1 MKFTALCVC
10 ATLLAFSSL
19 SWTTVDSDEENL
31 LEYDGFGPCAVTMR
45 PEGPCRQGQDDSMCP
60 YLFSVPPLTV
70 HLPKQLRELENI
82 VEEVQKL
89 KDSVDELRM
98 MCADCTVRQTDSAC
112 GRQRVREHENLNV
125 GMDGYED
132 ERKWLKERHSESL
145 KDLNKDCETK
155 GDKAEHILKGDAV
168 LEKTFV
174 FEEEG
179 KNKWEAERPSD
190 IVVIKDERKVQ
201 PVVKKDGKAEAGRA
215 KGKEKSKP
223 SAVPTA
229 SESDRIMDVVIKKK
243 VEKNLKGTDTDRRKG
258 KNGRGNSKGD
268 RGDRLETENERKITK
283 EKTED
288 GGHPVWRDEA
298 MEAEKKAQTEEDR
311 GSDGIKMSINHDK
324 HTNKERE
331 EHRQERKKEMEKG
344 AKAAERN
351 NKKPKQAESF
361 RDTEETIKEG
371 EKEDETQTEKEI
383 KTEGGEI
390 VQSVQRDS
398 DGELA
403 SRKVTERTDFAS
415 ISPTVS
421 TMTLAPSHNPVESV
435 EAVTLASSLGSP
447 PPSRSDSLLITSI
460 SQGMTTTA
468 DGIQIQ
474 RTGLGAAEISE
485 QPGAEE
491 SFMITNSPTTTA
503 DTTSTLTRPGPKTT
517 NAFSRFTPTPR
528 TRPETSMQPPG
539 SSTVAPATVTTSNQS
554 LYTASLQ
561 TGLADRS
568 TANMGK
574 NITPNTKTDT
584 KPRAGKRPRFGA
596 KRQPAF
602 RPEIDPNVKNPKSN
616 AKPDQAPL
624 PDKKTKQGPKQKPSY
639 HQPTTNRKSV
649 PGKDPK
655 QFQIPKPDI
664 LTTPQNPKNTLKP
677 KHEPT
682 HTTDQNLLANQTL
695 NLEKSFPP
703 NQRPSSNQT
712 PQVADAAY
720 SSEDPSADH
729 KPDSVEIPNT
739 TQKSIPEKKPVYSP
753 ETDRPGEERETHVRS
768 EDKPKSDETS
778 KLNQYVLNVP
788 ESESKI
794 YDTTSHK
801 PKAIQEATTEVL
813 ENPGEYPLSKTEFE
827 QNSSFRVEVTPDHG
841 PTKLPDQT
849 TKSSR
854 NIPDINKNSETG
866 STPERSENNPDL
878 TTDQKGKPNL
888 EPKLNQ
894 EFTTPL
900 PKQLPNPTPMFV
912 PREISKA
919 GVDKTSRP
927 FPTNRPPTQPI
938 AKPGATSVQKSKPS
952 LEAEP
957 SSKTKTD
964 SVPPHIPR
972 IASESLQNVQTDLP
986 PTSGPVK
993 LITDVTHSPGGAEFS
1008 AREMIS
1014 LQPKTFNS
1022 QGSGLFPRHHTLSE
1036 GFTVSPNSR
1045 ITSDLKPQTTAET
1058 PSIQMS
1064 TKPNRIM
1071 HGILPSDV
1079 PSTVTKQ
1086 VSNTDSSLRVN
1097 FSDQLKET
1105 AYRETPDPDKMLIPA
1120 PSSTAQITS
1129 TMSPHLS
1136 STAVSGPKLLVPE
1149 VSTASTRELRVKIN
1163 QVAAFFN
1170 NSLSPNGRHPNSDG
1184 HPKVRLEG
1192 KQGGSRPDSK
1202 LPPLSTAQGKRIYFK
1217 YVHVKVCF
1225 IKLCLKMHAL
1235 TFIYAA
1241 IVTDS
1246 AHISMYV
1253 RRQL

>member
-1 MKFTALCVC
+1 MRLTALCIC
-10 ATLLAFSSL
+10 GTLLAFSSL

-31 LEYDGFGPCAVTMR
+31 LEYDGFGPCAVTIR
-45 PEGPCRQGQDDSMCP
+45 PEGPCRQGQDENMCP

-112 GRQRVREHENLNV
+112 GRQREREHENLNV
-125 GMDGYED
+125 GVDGYED
-132 ERKWLKERHSESL
+132 ERKWLMERHSESL
-145 KDLNKDCETK
+145 KDLNKDCQTK

-168 LEKTFV
+168 LEKMLV

-190 IVVIKDERKVQ
+190 IAVIKDERKVQ

-229 SESDRIMDVVIKKK
+229 GESDRIMDVVIK
-243 VEKNLKGTDTDRRKG
+243 NLKGMDTDSRKR

-268 RGDRLETENERKITK
+268 RGDRLETEKERKIK

-288 GGHPVWRDEA
+288 SGHPVWRDEA
-298 MEAEKKAQTEEDR
+298 KEAEKKAKTEEDR
-311 GSDGIKMSINHDK
+311 GSDGMKMSKSHDK

-361 RDTEETIKEG
+361 RDTEKTIKEG
-371 EKEDETQTEKEI
+371 EKEDEKQTEKEI
-383 KTEGGEI
+383 KTEGGEM

-403 SRKVTERTDFAS
+403 SRKITERTDFAS
-415 ISPTVS
+415 ISSTVS

-460 SQGMTTTA
+460 SQGMTTNP

-474 RTGLGAAEISE
+474 RTGLGATEISE

-491 SFMITNSPTTTA
+491 SFMTTNSPKTTA
-503 DTTSTLTRPGPKTT
+503 DTTSTLTSPGPKTT
-517 NAFSRFTPTPR
+517 SAFTRFTPTTR
-528 TRPETSMQPPG
+528 TRPVTSIQLRG
-539 SSTVAPATVTTSNQS
+539 SSTVAPSTVTTSYQS
-554 LYTASLQ
+554 LYTPSLQ
-561 TGLADRS
+561 TGLADHS

-574 NITPNTKTDT
+574 NMTPNTKTDI
-584 KPRAGKRPRFGA
+584 KPRASERPVFGA

-602 RPEIDPNVKNPKSN
+602 RPEMDPNLKNPKSN

-624 PDKKTKQGPKQKPSY
+624 PHKKTKQGPKQKPSY
-639 HQPTTNRKSV
+639 HRPTTNRKSV
-649 PGKDPK
+649 PDKDPK

-677 KHEPT
+677 KHDPAR
-682 HTTDQNLLANQTL
+682 TTGQNLLADQTL
-695 NLEKSFPP
+695 DLEKSFPP
-703 NQRPSSNQT
+703 TQRPSTNQT
-712 PQVADAAY
+712 PLVVDAAY
-720 SSEDPSADH
+720 SIEDPSADH

-739 TQKSIPEKKPVYSP
+739 TQKSIPEKKPVYSL
-753 ETDRPGEERETHVRS
+753 ETDSPGEERETHLRS
-768 EDKPKSDETS
+768 EDKPKSGETS
-778 KLNQYVLNVP
+778 KLNQYLLNVP

-794 YDTTSHK
+794 HETTSHK
-801 PKAIQEATTEVL
+801 PKAIQKATTEVL
-813 ENPGEYPLSKTEFE
+813 ENPGEYPLSKTEIE
-827 QNSSFRVEVTPDHG
+827 QDSSFRVEVTPDHG

-854 NIPDINKNSETG
+854 NIPDIPESD
-866 STPERSENNPDL
+866 STSVRSENNPDL
-878 TTDQKGKPNL
+878 TTDQKGKPNF
-888 EPKLNQ
+888 EPKLDQMNQ

-900 PKQLPNPTPMFV
+900 PKQLPNPTSMSV

-927 FPTNRPPTQPI
+927 FLTNRPPTQPR

-972 IASESLQNVQTDLP
+972 IASESLQNVQTDLL

-993 LITDVTHSPGGAEFS
+993 LITDVTHSPGGAEFN

-1014 LQPKTFNS
+1014 LESKTFNS
-1022 QGSGLFPRHHTLSE
+1022 QGSGLFPLHHTRFE

-1045 ITSDLKPQTTAET
+1045 ITSDLKPQTTTKT
-1058 PSIQMS
+1058 PSIQMT
-1064 TKPNRIM
+1064 TKPNRVM
-1071 HGILPSDV
+1071 LGILPSDV
-1079 PSTVTKQ
+1079 PSTVTKPKH
-1086 VSNTDSSLRVN
+1086 VFNTDSSLQVN
-1097 FSDQLKET
+1097 FSDKLKET

-1120 PSSTAQITS
+1120 PSSTPQIS
-1129 TMSPHLS
+1129 LTMSPHLS
-1136 STAVSGPKLLVPE
+1136 STKPAVSGPKLLVPK

-1170 NSLSPNGRHPNSDG
+1170 NSLSPNGRHPNSDRR
-1184 HPKVRLEG
+1184 PKVHLEG

-1217 YVHVKVCF
+1217 YFHGVSSSSVLRC
-1225 IKLCLKMHAL
+1225 MP
-1235 TFIYAA
+1235 
-1241 IVTDS
+1241 
-1246 AHISMYV
+1246 
-1253 RRQL
+1253 